1 MRSKKGFFGINLI
14 LAVVALILMAV
25 TAGLATHAGYD
36 DVQDGFYYQDYE
48 DGVRIV
54 YCELEGD
61 VVIPNY
67 LDGKPVRSVAR
78 ADVDVFK
85 NADAVTSLTLPSTL
99 REIGSYAFKGCSSL
113 TSVTIPDN
121 VLSVGEGAFSG
132 CSALE
137 TMKLPLIG
145 YPLGYVFGRKLFAH
159 ASSSR
164 QPYGYDDDQSREYFD
179 YCIPV
184 SLSHVIVTGES
195 IPAGAFSDCYFIE
208 SITITDGVMT
218 IGEDAFD
225 GCKGVTSVIIPDSV
239 IKIEESA
246 FNGCAFKISWGGRPQ
261 IKEIGN
267 NAFYGYD
274 GTSLTIPNSVMS
286 IGDHAFAY
294 CDSLTSITIPDSVT
308 SIGSDAFYN
317 CDSLT
322 SVTIGNGVTSIGSD
336 AFSGCDSLTS
346 VTIPDSVT
354 SIGGSTFY
362 GCDSLTSVT
371 IGNGV
376 TSIGNYAFRNCDS
389 LEAVHITDIGKWA
402 AIDFDG
408 TFGSCY
414 ANPLYYAGNLYLNG
428 ELVAGELIIPDGVTS
443 IGNYA
448 FYGYDRL
455 TSVTIPDSVTSIGG
469 DAFADCDNLSFIIF
483 EGTMTEW
490 DAISKGYEWEYWD
503 IQYVQCSDGRV
514 YV

>member
-121 VLSVGEGAFSG
+121 VLSAGEGAFSG

-179 YCIPV
+179 YYIPV

-208 SITITDGVMT
+208 SITITDGVT
-218 IGEDAFD
+218 DIGEDAFI
-225 GCKGVTSVIIPDSV
+225 GCKGMTSIIIPDSV
-239 IKIEESA
+239 TKIGESA

-274 GTSLTIPNSVMS
+274 GTSLTIPNSVTS
-286 IGDHAFAY
+286 IGDRAFCG

-308 SIGSDAFYN
+308 SIGEWAFGL
-317 CDSLT
+317 CDSLV
-322 SVTIGNGVTSIGSD
+322 SVTIPDSVTSIGEW
-336 AFSGCDSLTS
+336 AFCGCDGLNTVNIPDSVTSIGDCAFYDCSGLTS

-354 SIGGSTFY
+354 SIEHSAFH
-362 GCDSLTSVT
+362 GCYLLKSV
-371 IGNGV
+371 
-376 TSIGNYAFRNCDS
+376 Y
-389 LEAVHITDIGKWA
+389 ITDIGAWA
-402 AIDFDG
+402 SIDFDG
-408 TFGSCY
+408 SD
-414 ANPLYYAGNLYLNG
+414 ANPLGSNTDLYLNG
-428 ELVAGELIIPDGVTS
+428 ELVTELTIPNGVTN
-443 IGNYA
+443 IGDYA
-448 FYGYDRL
+448 FEDYDSL
-455 TSVTIPDSVTSIGG
+455 ISVTIPNSVTSIGG
-469 DAFADCDNLSFIIF
+469 DAFADCDNLTFIIF

-490 DAISKGYEWEYWD
+490 DAISKGYAWEYWD

-514 YV
+514 DV

>member
-14 LAVVALILMAV
+14 LAAVVLILMAV

-54 YCELEGD
+54 CCELEGD

-99 REIGSYAFKGCSSL
+99 REIGSYAFNGCSSL

-137 TMKLPLIG
+137 TMTLPLIG
-145 YPLGYVFGRKLFAH
+145 YPLGYVFGRELFAH

-179 YCIPV
+179 YYIPV
-184 SLSHVIVTGES
+184 SLSHVTVTGES

-208 SITITDGVMT
+208 SITITDGVT
-218 IGEDAFD
+218 DIGEDAFI
-225 GCKGVTSVIIPDSV
+225 GCKGMTSVIIPDSV
-239 IKIEESA
+239 TKIGESA

-261 IKEIGN
+261 IKEIGSQ
-267 NAFYGYD
+267 AFYRYD
-274 GTSLTIPNSVMS
+274 GTSLTIPNSVTS

-308 SIGSDAFYN
+308 SIGD
-317 CDSLT
+317 
-322 SVTIGNGVTSIGSD
+322 
-336 AFSGCDSLTS
+336 
-346 VTIPDSVT
+346 
-354 SIGGSTFY
+354 
-362 GCDSLTSVT
+362 
-371 IGNGV
+371 
-376 TSIGNYAFRNCDS
+376 YAFRNCDS
-389 LEAVHITDIGKWA
+389 LEAVNITDIGKWA
-402 AIDFDG
+402 EIDFG
-408 TFGSCY
+408 GYY
-414 ANPLYYAGNLYLNG
+414 ANPLSNGGALYLNG
-428 ELVAGELIIPDGVTS
+428 ELVTELTIPNGVTN
-443 IGNYA
+443 IGDYA
-448 FYGYDRL
+448 FEDYDSL
-455 TSVTIPDSVTSIGG
+455 ISVTIPNSVTRIGG
-469 DAFADCDNLSFIIF
+469 DAFADCDNLTFIIF

-490 DAISKGYEWEYWD
+490 DAIRKGYAWEYWD
-503 IQYVQCSDGRV
+503 LQYVQCSDGRV

>member
-14 LAVVALILMAV
+14 LAAVALILMAV

-54 YCELEGD
+54 CCELEGD

-67 LDGKPVRSVAR
+67 LDGKPVRSVSR

-99 REIGSYAFKGCSSL
+99 REIGSYAFNGCSSL

-164 QPYGYDDDQSREYFD
+164 QPYGYDDDRSREYFD
-179 YCIPV
+179 YYIPV
-184 SLSHVIVTGES
+184 SLSHVTVTGES

-208 SITITDGVMT
+208 SITITDGVT
-218 IGEDAFD
+218 DIGEDAFD

-239 IKIEESA
+239 TKIEESA
-246 FNGCAFKISWGGRPQ
+246 FNGCAFKISWGGDPQ
-261 IKEIGN
+261 IKEIGSH
-267 NAFYGYD
+267 AFYGYE
-274 GTSLTIPNSVMS
+274 GTSLTIPNSVTS
-286 IGDHAFAY
+286 IGESAFSY

-308 SIGSDAFYN
+308 SIGDDAFGFCDSLSSVTIGNGVTSIGDDAFEFCDSLSSVTIPDSVTSIGGGAFGFCDSLTSVAIGNGVTSIGDHAFWN

-322 SVTIGNGVTSIGSD
+322 SVTIGNGVTSIEGS
-336 AFSGCDSLTS
+336 
-346 VTIPDSVT
+346 
-354 SIGGSTFY
+354 
-362 GCDSLTSVT
+362 
-371 IGNGV
+371 
-376 TSIGNYAFRNCDS
+376 
-389 LEAVHITDIGKWA
+389 
-402 AIDFDG
+402 
-408 TFGSCY
+408 
-414 ANPLYYAGNLYLNG
+414 
-428 ELVAGELIIPDGVTS
+428 
-443 IGNYA
+443 A
-448 FYGYDRL
+448 FY
-455 TSVTIPDSVTSIGG
+455 
-469 DAFADCDNLSFIIF
+469 DCDDLIFVTF
-483 EGTMTEW
+483 EGTKEEW
-490 DAISKGYEWEYWD
+490 DAIRIEDEWGWNL
-503 IQYVQCSDGRV
+503 QYVQCSDGRV

>member
-14 LAVVALILMAV
+14 LAAVALILMAV

-54 YCELEGD
+54 YCELVGD

-164 QPYGYDDDQSREYFD
+164 QPYGYDDDQSREYFN
-179 YCIPV
+179 YYIPV

-208 SITITDGVMT
+208 SITITDGVT
-218 IGEDAFD
+218 DIGEDAFD

-239 IKIEESA
+239 TKIGESA

-274 GTSLTIPNSVMS
+274 GTSLTIPNSVTS
-286 IGDHAFAY
+286 IGEWAFGR
-294 CDSLTSITIPDSVT
+294 CDSLVSVTIPDGVTSIGEWAFCGCDGLNTVNIPDSVT
-308 SIGSDAFYN
+308 SIADCAFYD
-317 CDSLT
+317 C
-322 SVTIGNGVTSIGSD
+322 
-336 AFSGCDSLTS
+336 SGLTS

-354 SIGGSTFY
+354 SIGHSAFH
-362 GCDSLTSVT
+362 GCYLLKSV
-371 IGNGV
+371 
-376 TSIGNYAFRNCDS
+376 Y
-389 LEAVHITDIGKWA
+389 ITDIKAWA
-402 AIDFDG
+402 SIDFDG
-408 TFGSCY
+408 SD
-414 ANPLYYAGNLYLNG
+414 ANPLDSNTDLYLNG
-428 ELVAGELIIPDGVTS
+428 ELVTELTIPNGVTS
-443 IGNYA
+443 IGDYA
-448 FYGYDRL
+448 FEDYDSL
-455 TSVTIPDSVTSIGG
+455 ISVTIPNSVTSIGG
-469 DAFADCDNLSFIIF
+469 DAFADCDNLTFIIF

-514 YV
+514 DV

>member
-14 LAVVALILMAV
+14 LAVAALILMAV

-179 YCIPV
+179 YYIPV

-274 GTSLTIPNSVMS
+274 GTSLTIPNSVTS
-286 IGDHAFAY
+286 IGEWAFGR
-294 CDSLTSITIPDSVT
+294 CDSLVSVTIPDSVT
-308 SIGSDAFYN
+308 SIGEW
-317 CDSLT
+317 
-322 SVTIGNGVTSIGSD
+322 
-336 AFSGCDSLTS
+336 AFSGCDGLNTVNIPDSVTSIGDCAFYDCSGLTS

-354 SIGGSTFY
+354 SIGHSAFH
-362 GCDSLTSVT
+362 GCYLLKSV
-371 IGNGV
+371 
-376 TSIGNYAFRNCDS
+376 Y
-389 LEAVHITDIGKWA
+389 ITDIKAWA
-402 AIDFDG
+402 SIDFDG
-408 TFGSCY
+408 SD
-414 ANPLYYAGNLYLNG
+414 ANPLDSNTDLYLNG
-428 ELVAGELIIPDGVTS
+428 ELVTELTIPNGVTS
-443 IGNYA
+443 IGRYA
-448 FYGYDRL
+448 FEDYDSL
-455 TSVTIPDSVTSIGG
+455 ISVTIPNSVTSIGG
-469 DAFADCDNLSFIIF
+469 DAFDDCDNLTFIIF
-483 EGTMTEW
+483 EGAKFMW
-490 DAISKGYEWEYWD
+490 DAIRIEDIWDWD

>member
-14 LAVVALILMAV
+14 LAAVALILMAV

-54 YCELEGD
+54 CCELEGD

-99 REIGSYAFKGCSSL
+99 REIGSYAFNGCSSL

-137 TMKLPLIG
+137 TMTLPLIG
-145 YPLGYVFGRKLFAH
+145 YPLGYVFGRELFAH

-179 YCIPV
+179 YYIPV
-184 SLSHVIVTGES
+184 SLSHVTVTGES

-208 SITITDGVMT
+208 SITITDGVT
-218 IGEDAFD
+218 DIGEDAFI
-225 GCKGVTSVIIPDSV
+225 GCKGMTSVIIPDSV
-239 IKIEESA
+239 TKIGESA

-261 IKEIGN
+261 IKEIGSQ
-267 NAFYGYD
+267 AFYRYD
-274 GTSLTIPNSVMS
+274 GTSLTIPNSVTS

-308 SIGSDAFYN
+308 SIGAW
-317 CDSLT
+317 T
-322 SVTIGNGVTSIGSD
+322 
-336 AFSGCDSLTS
+336 FSGC
-346 VTIPDSVT
+346 
-354 SIGGSTFY
+354 
-362 GCDSLTSVT
+362 
-371 IGNGV
+371 N
-376 TSIGNYAFRNCDS
+376 S
-389 LEAVHITDIGKWA
+389 LEAVNITDIGKWA
-402 AIDFDG
+402 EIDFG
-408 TFGSCY
+408 GYY
-414 ANPLYYAGNLYLNG
+414 ANPLSNGGALYLNG
-428 ELVAGELIIPDGVTS
+428 ELVTELTIPNGVTN
-443 IGNYA
+443 IGDYA
-448 FYGYDRL
+448 FEDYDSL
-455 TSVTIPDSVTSIGG
+455 ISVTIPNSVTRIGG
-469 DAFADCDNLSFIIF
+469 DAFADCDNLTFIIF

-490 DAISKGYEWEYWD
+490 DAIRKGYAWEYWD
-503 IQYVQCSDGRV
+503 LQYVQCSDGRV

>member
-48 DGVRIV
+48 DGGRIV

-179 YCIPV
+179 YYIPV

-208 SITITDGVMT
+208 SITITDGVT
-218 IGEDAFD
+218 DIGEDAFI
-225 GCKGVTSVIIPDSV
+225 GCKGMTSIIIPDSV
-239 IKIEESA
+239 TKIGESA
-246 FNGCAFKISWGGRPQ
+246 FKGCAFKISWGGDPQ
-261 IKEIGN
+261 IKEIGSH
-267 NAFYGYD
+267 AFYGYE
-274 GTSLTIPNSVMS
+274 GTSLTIPNSVTS
-286 IGDHAFAY
+286 IGERAFCG
-294 CDSLTSITIPDSVT
+294 CDSLSSVTIPDSVT
-308 SIGSDAFYN
+308 SIGDSAFYDCYSLSSVTIPDSVTSIGGFAFSGCSGLTSVTIGN
-317 CDSLT
+317 GVTSIGDQAFWGCYSLT
-322 SVTIGNGVTSIGSD
+322 SVTIGNGVTSIEGS
-336 AFSGCDSLTS
+336 
-346 VTIPDSVT
+346 
-354 SIGGSTFY
+354 
-362 GCDSLTSVT
+362 
-371 IGNGV
+371 
-376 TSIGNYAFRNCDS
+376 
-389 LEAVHITDIGKWA
+389 
-402 AIDFDG
+402 
-408 TFGSCY
+408 
-414 ANPLYYAGNLYLNG
+414 
-428 ELVAGELIIPDGVTS
+428 
-443 IGNYA
+443 A
-448 FYGYDRL
+448 FY
-455 TSVTIPDSVTSIGG
+455 
-469 DAFADCDNLSFIIF
+469 DCDDLIFVTF
-483 EGTMTEW
+483 EGTKEEW
-490 DAISKGYEWEYWD
+490 DAIRIEDEWGWNL
-503 IQYVQCSDGRV
+503 QYVQCSDGRV
-514 YV
+514 DV

>member
-14 LAVVALILMAV
+14 LAAVVLILMAV

-54 YCELEGD
+54 CCELEGD

-99 REIGSYAFKGCSSL
+99 REIGSYAFNGCSSL

-137 TMKLPLIG
+137 TMTLPLIG
-145 YPLGYVFGRKLFAH
+145 YPLGYVFGRELFAH

-179 YCIPV
+179 YYIPV
-184 SLSHVIVTGES
+184 SLSHVTVTGES

-208 SITITDGVMT
+208 SITITDGVT
-218 IGEDAFD
+218 DIGEDAFI
-225 GCKGVTSVIIPDSV
+225 GCKGMTSVIIPDSV
-239 IKIEESA
+239 TKIGESA

-261 IKEIGN
+261 IKEIGSQ
-267 NAFYGYD
+267 AFYRYD
-274 GTSLTIPNSVMS
+274 GTSLTIPNSVTS

-294 CDSLTSITIPDSVT
+294 CDSLTSITITDSVT

-322 SVTIGNGVTSIGSD
+322 SVTIGNGVTSIGRS
-336 AFSGCDSLTS
+336 AFSGCTGLTSTIIPDSVTSIGDHAFAYCDSLTS
-346 VTIPDSVT
+346 ITIPDSVT
-354 SIGGSTFY
+354 SIG
-362 GCDSLTSVT
+362 D
-371 IGNGV
+371 
-376 TSIGNYAFRNCDS
+376 YAFRNCDS
-389 LEAVHITDIGKWA
+389 LEAVNITDIGKWA
-402 AIDFDG
+402 EIDFG
-408 TFGSCY
+408 GYY
-414 ANPLYYAGNLYLNG
+414 ANPLSNGGALYLNG
-428 ELVAGELIIPDGVTS
+428 ELVTELTIPNGVTN
-443 IGNYA
+443 IGDYA
-448 FYGYDRL
+448 FEDYDSL
-455 TSVTIPDSVTSIGG
+455 ISVTIPNSVTRIGG
-469 DAFADCDNLSFIIF
+469 DAFADCDNLTFIIF

-490 DAISKGYEWEYWD
+490 DAIRKGYAWEYWD
-503 IQYVQCSDGRV
+503 LQYVQCSDGRV

>member
-14 LAVVALILMAV
+14 LAVAALILMAV

-179 YCIPV
+179 YYIPV

-208 SITITDGVMT
+208 SITITDGVT
-218 IGEDAFD
+218 DIGEDAFI
-225 GCKGVTSVIIPDSV
+225 GCKGMTSIIIPDSV
-239 IKIEESA
+239 TKIGWSA

-274 GTSLTIPNSVMS
+274 GTSLTIPNSV
-286 IGDHAFAY
+286 
-294 CDSLTSITIPDSVT
+294 T
-308 SIGSDAFYN
+308 SIGEWAFGR
-317 CDSLT
+317 CDSFV
-322 SVTIGNGVTSIGSD
+322 SVT
-336 AFSGCDSLTS
+336 
-346 VTIPDSVT
+346 
-354 SIGGSTFY
+354 
-362 GCDSLTSVT
+362 
-371 IGNGV
+371 
-376 TSIGNYAFRNCDS
+376 
-389 LEAVHITDIGKWA
+389 
-402 AIDFDG
+402 
-408 TFGSCY
+408 
-414 ANPLYYAGNLYLNG
+414 
-428 ELVAGELIIPDGVTS
+428 IPDGVTS
-443 IGNYA
+443 IGEWAFCGCDGLNTVNIPDSVTSIADCA
-448 FYGYDRL
+448 FYDCSGL
-455 TSVTIPDSVTSIGG
+455 TSVTIPDGVTSIGHSAFHGCYLLKSVYITDIKAWASIDFDGSDANPLDSNTDLYLNGELVTELTIPNGVTSIGDYAFEDYDSLISVTIPNSVTSIGG
-469 DAFADCDNLSFIIF
+469 DAFDDCDNLTFIIF

-490 DAISKGYEWEYWD
+490 DAISKGYEWKYWD